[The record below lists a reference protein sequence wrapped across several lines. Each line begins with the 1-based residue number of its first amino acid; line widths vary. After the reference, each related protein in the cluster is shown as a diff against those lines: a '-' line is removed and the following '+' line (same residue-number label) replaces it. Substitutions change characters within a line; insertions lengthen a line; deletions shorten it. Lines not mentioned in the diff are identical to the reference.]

1 MEMKA
6 CIILFLLI
14 CLNFAVNTQRNL
26 PLIMLYDV
34 YTDAADIIGSKAI
47 SNSGLSGVE
56 DSNTRLPASQ
66 ISMQGKQN
74 PAVHGNL
81 LRQIQKIL
89 SCVHIVCDG

>member
-1 MEMKA
+1 
-6 CIILFLLI
+6 
-14 CLNFAVNTQRNL
+14 
-26 PLIMLYDV
+26 MLYDV

-89 SCVHIVCDG
+89 SCVHIGCDG